1 MKKILV
7 ASDSFLPRWDGVS
20 RFLYEVIP
28 RLRDNFKITVLAPM
42 FNGNPVPIRGVD
54 VVRVPLTRM
63 KAGDYQIPRLSPRV
77 VSRAVSEADVV
88 WTNTL
93 GPISLGASF
102 FAKLQHKPLLSYVH
116 SIEWELFHLS
126 IMNSKILRSI
136 VYWIT
141 KLVAKIHYNLSDLLM
156 VPSEEVGDKLTF
168 SGIKSYKVAVKL
180 GVDINNFKPPK
191 NKMTAKKEIGLPSD
205 SVVIG
210 YCGRFAREKDLK
222 TLRRA
227 FNRLKMK
234 RKECKLLLVG
244 SGLQQIKDS
253 FAKMK
258 EAMLVGN
265 TDEPEKYYQ
274 AMDIFVLPSLTETT
288 GLTVLEAM
296 SSQVAV
302 VSTPVGISPAIIK
315 DGENGYLFE
324 MKSEYELYKRL
335 DKLVSDRILRE
346 KIAKKGRELVVNNF
360 SWDQTT
366 KNINKILTRYTEE

>member
-1 MKKILV
+1 
-7 ASDSFLPRWDGVS
+7 
-20 RFLYEVIP
+20 
-28 RLRDNFKITVLAPM
+28 
-42 FNGNPVPIRGVD
+42 
-54 VVRVPLTRM
+54 
-63 KAGDYQIPRLSPRV
+63 
-77 VSRAVSEADVV
+77 
-88 WTNTL
+88 
-93 GPISLGASF
+93 
-102 FAKLQHKPLLSYVH
+102 
-116 SIEWELFHLS
+116 
-126 IMNSKILRSI
+126 
-136 VYWIT
+136 
-141 KLVAKIHYNLSDLLM
+141 
-156 VPSEEVGDKLTF
+156 
-168 SGIKSYKVAVKL
+168 
-180 GVDINNFKPPK
+180 
-191 NKMTAKKEIGLPSD
+191 
-205 SVVIG
+205 
-210 YCGRFAREKDLK
+210 
-222 TLRRA
+222 
-227 FNRLKMK
+227 
-234 RKECKLLLVG
+234 
-244 SGLQQIKDS
+244 
-253 FAKMK
+253 MK